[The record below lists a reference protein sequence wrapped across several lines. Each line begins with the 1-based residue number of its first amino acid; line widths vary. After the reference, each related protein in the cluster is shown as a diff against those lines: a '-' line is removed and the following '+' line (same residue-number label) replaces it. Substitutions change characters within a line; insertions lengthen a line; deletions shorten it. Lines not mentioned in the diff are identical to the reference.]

1 MVTGI
6 GGIRNCYKCNIVL
19 TTNLAFKKR
28 IWVVQSGLL
37 QVLQHNY
44 VLWRLNSK
52 LDADSCE

>member
-6 GGIRNCYKCNIVL
+6 GGIRNCCKCNIVL

-44 VLWRLNSK
+44 VLWRLN
-52 LDADSCE
+52 